1 MFLPVVCLIFILF
14 GRSDCVEHKDGQ
26 DASLMD
32 LRRQLKTR
40 LIDHRGNDGGQ
51 YSYLGLLYNI
61 VDKIGDIIA
70 NEDIA
75 ELKNKVARLEE
86 TVDKIQDLS
95 ETAEAVDMI
104 PDLSETVKQT
114 ELEVIDVKLSL
125 RSELSLL
132 KREVTDRLERKGTT
146 YFRWGKTTCPGNG
159 STLLY
164 KGFAGGSY
172 YSHTGGAADMLCL
185 PDDPDWEKYDDTL
198 QHGGLIFGAEYND
211 AYRPNTA
218 PNDHG
223 LYNDDVPCVA
233 CNLEHRSSV
242 IMIPGKSSCYS
253 GWTREYWG
261 YLMAG
266 NSNHAAATNYY
277 CVDSN
282 PEGIPNTKASVD
294 GYVLYYVEGRCG
306 SLPCPPYVNYRELTC
321 VVCTK

>member
-14 GRSDCVEHKDGQ
+14 GRSDCVDHKDGQ

-75 ELKNKVARLEE
+75 ELKKKVAGLE
-86 TVDKIQDLS
+86 
-95 ETAEAVDMI
+95 EAVDKI
-104 PDLSETVKQT
+104 PDLSETVKET

-132 KREVTDRLERKGTT
+132 KHEVTDKLKRKGTT

-172 YSHTGGAADMLCL
+172 YGHTGAAADMLCL
-185 PDDPDWEKYDDTL
+185 PDDPNWERYDDAA
-198 QHGGLIFGAEYND
+198 QDSAFIYGAEYND
-211 AYRPNTA
+211 HNRETSA
-218 PNDHG
+218 PNDNG
-223 LYNDDVPCVA
+223 LFQDDVPCVA
-233 CNLEHRSSV
+233 CNIEHRSSV

-266 NSNHAAATNYY
+266 YHKHEAARNYY

-282 PEGIPNTKASVD
+282 PDSIPDTKANHN
-294 GYVLYYVEGRCG
+294 GYLLYYVEGRCG